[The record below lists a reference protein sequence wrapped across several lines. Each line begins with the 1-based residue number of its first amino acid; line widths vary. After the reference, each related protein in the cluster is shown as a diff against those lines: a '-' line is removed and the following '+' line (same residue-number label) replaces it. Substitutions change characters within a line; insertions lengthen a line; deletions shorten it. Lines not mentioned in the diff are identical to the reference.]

1 MSYLHCL
8 SCLQSVNFLD
18 ISRDPVLLTESL
30 KVRLIPDQHDFLEF
44 PVRKILEAGNLL
56 TGADAA
62 AEGRTFEGGVVG
74 FGWDWFLL
82 SVKHWRPPSHDNRN
96 TLFSA
101 LIIDVIGFFDNLIS
115 LHIK

>member
-44 PVRKILEAGNLL
+44 PIGKVFKTCHLL

-62 AEGRTFEGGVVG
+62 AEGRAFEGGVVCC
-74 FGWDWFLL
+74 
-82 SVKHWRPPSHDNRN
+82 
-96 TLFSA
+96 
-101 LIIDVIGFFDNLIS
+101 
-115 LHIK
+115 